1 VEIGAYKKET
11 AQLILDTVKYLRES
25 GFIIERPG
33 RGQQK
38 FRPADAPTY
47 VRNDTGETIPP
58 FACLQV
64 TGTVEAGGQNY
75 ITVDKPVDDT
85 GEAGKYLFNGIA
97 PIEIGGYGIAHDGPV
112 VRMLT
117 EGTTVTCGDMWQ
129 PDIGE
134 FAVIPGGSMF
144 SAVGE
149 DDIET
154 DVMRAFILGGGGGS
168 GSKIFFEVD
177 SAAIAGTSS
186 PYNGKMILTVTIIL
200 APCDQPSLIDT
211 TVDVVDWSTCLAN
224 AETTLAVVG
233 REGWAFRG
241 IGHSLKSGD
250 PSGTLTPCHW
260 ALDGLC
266 CPP

>member
-1 VEIGAYKKET
+1 VQIGAYTVET
-11 AQLILDTVKYLRES
+11 ARLVLETVKYLRES
-25 GFIIERPG
+25 GFVIERPG

-38 FRPADAPTY
+38 FRPAEAPIY
-47 VRNDTGETIPP
+47 VRNDTGEEIPA
-58 FACLQV
+58 FGCLQV
-64 TGTVEAGGQNY
+64 TGAVDAGGQNY

-85 GEAGKYLFNGIA
+85 GDAGKYLFNGIA
-97 PIEIGGYGIAHDGPV
+97 PIEAGGYGIAHDGPL

-117 EGTTVTCGDMWQ
+117 DGSTVTCGDMWQ
-129 PDIGE
+129 PDIGS

-154 DVMRAFILGGGGGS
+154 DVMRAFILTGGGS
-168 GSKIFFEVD
+168 GSGKIFFEVD
-177 SAAIAGTSS
+177 SAAVAGSSS
-186 PYNGKMILTVTIIL
+186 PYNGKMVMSCTVVV
-200 APCDQPSLIDT
+200 APCDQSELIDT
-211 TVDVVDWSTCLAN
+211 SVDVVDWSTCLAN
-224 AETTLAVVG
+224 DEMAAALIG

-241 IGHSLKSGD
+241 VAYSLKSGD
-250 PSGTLTPCHW
+250 PAGTLTPCHW